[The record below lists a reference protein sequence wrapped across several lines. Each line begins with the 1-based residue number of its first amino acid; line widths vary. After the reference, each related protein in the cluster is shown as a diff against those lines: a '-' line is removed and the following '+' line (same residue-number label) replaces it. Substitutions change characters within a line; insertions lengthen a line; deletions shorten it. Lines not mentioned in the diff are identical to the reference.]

1 MGRVGRGTA
10 ADGIANGARRV
21 VGLTTLLMLLWC
33 ILGIHSLASLF
44 IGVSHTSQLATTSHQ
59 HRGPYLTS
67 RLEWPTEAAAR
78 AVRGMIEEV
87 DPGFLSML
95 GVEEEH
101 GRAARRRES
110 LGMGELAEAVFAEVI
125 SRDSHAAVHAADL
138 QAADQQAADP
148 PAADQQQQAGV
159 VAGVA
164 APPSSQSVNVTY
176 GYEARAQAKRD
187 RAEARAGDVAK
198 AGDETATRAGDGERA
213 PVRTGKLGHLERAT
227 PAAVGRPSGLP
238 TASAASAACED
249 EGPWA
254 CTEKG
259 CPGPQVH
266 CADMASYCAKGSFGD
281 VFLSPPTG
289 LKLVRVRDKCP
300 KLCGQCSAG
309 GATPG
314 RPSGAV
320 LAMGQA
326 VLKTTKGA
334 GAGAVNAGRVAMSVS
349 GAVFEATVPL
359 GENLLYHAPA
369 KLGAYAKL
377 ADATS
382 FGAQARKRPKK
393 CNRLFQVGSRGDMRS
408 TVKPMLEEL
417 GDCELKDAARLD
429 EVDVLWTKPWETV
442 SSFFRPQQLSTG
454 IIVNSIGGL
463 SQQVGHLVITPLAAA
478 QLTSQIS
485 QKTRP
490 APALSL
496 TLTRTRSARRRA
508 WRGCTCAA
516 SPREASTLST

>member
-1 MGRVGRGTA
+1 MPASFMGRVGRGTA

-33 ILGIHSLASLF
+33 ILGFHSLASLF

-95 GVEEEH
+95 GVEDEEEEH
-101 GRAARRRES
+101 GRAAHRRES

-125 SRDSHAAVHAADL
+125 SRDSHAAVHAADE
-138 QAADQQAADP
+138 Q
-148 PAADQQQQAGV
+148 AADQQQQAA

-164 APPSSQSVNVTY
+164 APPSRQSINVTY

-187 RAEARAGDVAK
+187 RAK
-198 AGDETATRAGDGERA
+198 AGAEDAAKTSAETATRAGDGDRA
-213 PVRTGKLGHLERAT
+213 PVHTGELRDLELAM
-227 PAAVGRPSGLP
+227 PAAIGRPAASAASNASNASAAS
-238 TASAASAACED
+238 TASAACQD

-281 VFLSPPTG
+281 VFLSPPAG
-289 LKLVRVRDKCP
+289 LKLVRIRDKCR
-300 KLCGQCSAG
+300 KLCGQCTGG
-309 GATPG
+309 GATPV

-320 LAMGQA
+320 HALGQA
-326 VLKTTKGA
+326 VLKTSKGA

-369 KLGAYAKL
+369 AIGGYAKL

-393 CNRLFQVGSRGDMRS
+393 CNRIFQVGSRGDMRS

-417 GDCELKDAARLD
+417 GDCELKARARLN

-454 IIVNSIGGL
+454 IIINSIGGL
-463 SQQVGHLVITPLAAA
+463 SQQVRWPRRLAR
-478 QLTSQIS
+478 
-485 QKTRP
+485 RP
-490 APALSL
+490 A
-496 TLTRTRSARRRA
+496 
-508 WRGCTCAA
+508 
-516 SPREASTLST
+516 